1 MNKTLIKLLAV
12 AGVVTGLSACGNS
25 TPPVDERAQLG
36 PVYDVVNLHNG
47 NEAKFNQYVD
57 AGGLTKFQH
66 NLLGA
71 TRVTSLNVRYLKP
84 EFGGQLFEAHIQVFG
99 TPQETREA
107 LAAVCT
113 VPSSSFIMK
122 TDPVPSGSVTTY
134 RHGRE
139 YKCYYENTNGRGH
152 MVITSQGI
160 TVDPLASTRAPGYEN

>member
-25 TPPVDERAQLG
+25 TPPADKQAELG
-36 PVYDVVNLHNG
+36 PVYDVVNLRNG
-47 NEAKFNQYVD
+47 SEAKFNQYVD
-57 AGGLTKFQH
+57 AGGLSKFQH

-71 TRVTSLNVRYLKP
+71 TRVTKLNVRYLKP

-113 VPSSSFIMK
+113 VSPSSFNMK
-122 TDPVPSGSVTTY
+122 TDPVPNGVVTAI
-134 RHGRE
+134 RNDRE
-139 YKCYYENTNGRGH
+139 YECYYENTNGRGH
-152 MVITSQGI
+152 MVITSTSI
-160 TVDPLASTRAPGYEN
+160 PLVRPSSIE